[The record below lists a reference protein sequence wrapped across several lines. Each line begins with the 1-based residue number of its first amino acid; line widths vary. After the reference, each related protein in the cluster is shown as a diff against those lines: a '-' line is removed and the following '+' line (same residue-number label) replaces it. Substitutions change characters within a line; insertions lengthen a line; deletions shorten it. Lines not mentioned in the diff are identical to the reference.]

1 MKIRKWLAIP
11 TSIIVTVSLAVAGF
25 SLVAV
30 AIMLHAV
37 HVFTQETKV
46 AEVIMSPIQEDENG
60 EYIEIE
66 FTPYLMPDA
75 LSATL
80 NQGDSDVAR
89 IGQRQM
95 YRIYGDTVAVRGP
108 FLKLHDGLL
117 LLNFENVYK
126 LALIEGEYRRPAN
139 REQGEGTEVYLD
151 GGFDESWWF
160 TNNQEAV
167 FPYNLV
173 IDRFT
178 FSGDEEP
185 GFYGT
190 GQKRY
195 AIVVTRD
202 TLTWNLEG
210 IIE

>member
-1 MKIRKWLAIP
+1 MRKIIAIP
-11 TSIIVTVSLAVAGF
+11 TGIIVTVSLAVAGF

-37 HVFTQETKV
+37 TVFTQETEV
-46 AEVIMSPIQEDENG
+46 AEVIMSPIREDEQG

-66 FTPYLMPDA
+66 FMPYLKPDG
-75 LSATL
+75 LSTVL
-80 NQGDSDVAR
+80 NQGESDVTR
-89 IGQRQM
+89 FGQRET

-108 FLKLHDGLL
+108 FMKLHDGLL

-126 LALIEGEYRRPAN
+126 LALIEGEYRRGNNPN
-139 REQGEGTEVYLD
+139 RREGTEIYIN
-151 GGFDESWWF
+151 GGFDDSWWF

-167 FPYNLV
+167 FPYSLV

-190 GQKRY
+190 GKKRY
-195 AIVVTRD
+195 KIVVTRD

-210 IIE
+210 IIEEG